1 MNKAKI
7 IMDEQSKNYLLDQSM
22 TSVASFAAASRMA
35 RRKLDD
41 KVSQPGVGDMSTEDV
56 LKYLLDF
63 MDAESEKM
71 FKEYD
76 SCFNKQKVSRDTTY
90 IELIPEAP
98 FNPEDKEGTIE
109 QLRWM
114 CKNNLD
120 PKEKKF
126 HLIQVYDDKGKPK
139 FITIDEFEKNYYEY
153 WEPVLRMF
161 DYTEEQIEK
170 FKRGEH

>member
-1 MNKAKI
+1 
-7 IMDEQSKNYLLDQSM
+7 MDEQSKDYLLNQAM
-22 TSVASFAAASRMA
+22 VSVASFAAASRMA
-35 RRKLDD
+35 RKKLDNLLF
-41 KVSQPGVGDMSTEDV
+41 QPNGVADMSTDDV

-76 SCFNKQKVSRDTTY
+76 SNSISKVSRDTTY

-98 FNPEDKEGTIE
+98 FNPEDRESTIE
-109 QLRWM
+109 QLRLL
-114 CKNNLD
+114 CNNDVTLKN
-120 PKEKKF
+120 EKY
-126 HLIQVYDDKGKPK
+126 HLIQVYDGNGKPK

-161 DYTEEQIEK
+161 NYTEKQIEN
-170 FKRGEH
+170 FKQGKQ

>member
-1 MNKAKI
+1 
-7 IMDEQSKNYLLDQSM
+7 MDEQSKDYLLDQAM
-22 TSVASFAAASRMA
+22 ISVASFAAASRMA
-35 RRKLDD
+35 RRKLED
-41 KVSQPGVGDMSTEDV
+41 KVSQPGVADMSTEEI

-76 SCFNKQKVSRDTTY
+76 SHSIPKVSRATTY

-98 FNPEDKEGTIE
+98 FNPEDKESTIE
-109 QLRWM
+109 QLRWL
-114 CKNNLD
+114 CKNDVTLKD
-120 PKEKKF
+120 VKF
-126 HLIQVYDDKGKPK
+126 HLIQVYDKNGKPK

-161 DYTEEQIEK
+161 EYTEEQIEN
-170 FKRGEH
+170 FKQGKR